1 MKRFDHLLYA
11 TPDLDATVA
20 DLGARFGIRPEF
32 GGRHPGRGTRNALLS
47 LGPDRYLEILG
58 PDPEQPPPAHPR
70 WMGLD
75 GLPAARLATWVARS
89 DDLERDLEHARLAGE
104 ELGPPAAGSR
114 RRADGVELSWRM
126 AGADAPRMGG
136 VIPFLIDWNGSPH
149 PGASTPGG
157 CRLLEFHA
165 EHPDAARARVVLEAL
180 GLEIP
185 VLEGA
190 APRLVARLE
199 TPRGEVTLT

>member
-11 TPDLDATVA
+11 TPDLDATVEE
-20 DLGARFGIRPEF
+20 LSRRFGIRPEA

-58 PDPEQPPPAHPR
+58 PDPEQPPPDRPR

-89 DDLERDLEHARLAGE
+89 EDLERDLEHARLAGE
-104 ELGPPAAGSR
+104 ELGAPAAGAR
-114 RRADGVELSWRM
+114 RRADCVELRWRM

-136 VIPFLIDWNGSPH
+136 VIPFLIDWDGSPH
-149 PGASTPGG
+149 PGATTPGG
-157 CRLLEFHA
+157 CGLLELHA
-165 EHPDAARARVVLEAL
+165 EHPDAARARVVIEAL
-180 GLEIP
+180 GLELP
-185 VLEGA
+185 VLEGP
-190 APRLVARLE
+190 APRLVARLD
-199 TPRGEVTLT
+199 TPRGEITLS